1 MKWRLAEAK
10 NRFSKV
16 VNLALLEEPQQISR
30 GEDTVVLLS
39 IKEYDWLTGKQMGI
53 KDYLVKRGSFNE
65 FDLTQDKFPMAGYRF
80 WL

>member
-1 MKWRLAEAK
+1 MKWRLTEAK

-30 GEDTVVLLS
+30 GEDAVVLLS

-53 KDYLVKRGSFNE
+53 KDYLMKRGSFNE
-65 FDLTQDKFPMAGYRF
+65 FDLTQDKFPMAGCRI
-80 WL
+80 